1 MTLNDI
7 IYAALRQLERGTD
20 AQTVDKFRRVFTDYA
35 NSGQRRLANR
45 FKVTRLE
52 TVTLDDMG
60 RFNVDSLERSC
71 VLIEK
76 ITDGNGA
83 EMSWGEI
90 VTGLIEV
97 TNGAN
102 ADVNVYYRYMP
113 REMSSPTDVP
123 ELPSYMHSA
132 IPYYVVGCQR
142 CGSDADTQATAGAH
156 FDLFNREVSDI
167 YSQHYASKDAY
178 TLKNM
183 GW

>member
-52 TVTLDDMG
+52 TVKLDDKG

-83 EMSWGEI
+83 VMSWDEI

-123 ELPSYMHSA
+123 ELPLICTVLSPIMLLAVSVAVQMQIHRPRQERTSTCSTARCPTY
-132 IPYYVVGCQR
+132 IPSTTHLR
-142 CGSDADTQATAGAH
+142 TH
-156 FDLFNREVSDI
+156 I
-167 YSQHYASKDAY
+167 P
-178 TLKNM
+178 
-183 GW
+183 